1 MSEQI
6 DPFDGAPE
14 LPRIVA
20 IGFLPVGHLYNF
32 LAGGLTLR
40 RGDRVVV
47 ESEAGVRIGTVEI
60 EPHEPSRTLDL
71 RALHP
76 VLRLAEAGDVDS
88 ETENLDREAAARRLC
103 LHRIRERNLAMK
115 LISVD
120 YMLDGRKAVFYFTAD
135 NRSVLQA
142 IDPARQLQ

>member
-1 MSEQI
+1 MSRSA
-6 DPFDGAPE
+6 FSC
-14 LPRIVA
+14 
-20 IGFLPVGHLYNF
+20 VGHLYNF

-47 ESEAGVRIGTVEI
+47 EGEAGVRSGPIEV

-71 RALHP
+71 RALRP

-88 ETENLDREAAARRLC
+88 ETENIDREAAARRLC
-103 LHRIRERNLAMK
+103 LHRIRERNLTMK

-120 YMLDGRKAVFYFTAD
+120 YMLDGRKAVFYFTAE
-135 NRSVLQA
+135 NRSIFA
-142 IDPARQLQ
+142 TWCATSPTRCACASR